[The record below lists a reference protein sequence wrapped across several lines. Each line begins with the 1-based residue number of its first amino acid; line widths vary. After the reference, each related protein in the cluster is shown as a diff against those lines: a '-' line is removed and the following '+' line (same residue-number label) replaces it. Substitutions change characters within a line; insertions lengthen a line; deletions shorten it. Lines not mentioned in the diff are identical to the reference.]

1 MDQFNEPCY
10 IQFFVSFLHILL
22 FFYTHIHIDMYAKL
36 LHLLP
41 DKFPPTMTA
50 LTAGVE
56 VMCSKSSNAIV
67 GLWYSELL
75 HTYFLVL

>member
-1 MDQFNEPCY
+1 MLYTIFCE
-10 IQFFVSFLHILL
+10 L
-22 FFYTHIHIDMYAKL
+22 FTHTFIFYTHIHIDMYAKL